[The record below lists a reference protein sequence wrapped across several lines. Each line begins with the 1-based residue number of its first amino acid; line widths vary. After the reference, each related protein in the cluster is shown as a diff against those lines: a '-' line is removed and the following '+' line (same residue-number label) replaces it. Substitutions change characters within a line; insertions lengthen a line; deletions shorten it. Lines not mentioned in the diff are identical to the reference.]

1 MASSF
6 SEFKDDLSKTFL
18 SISFEM
24 RKHYRRKRFLMSMGI
39 ALFISLL
46 FSFLPLLIGSDFPST
61 GLAFADSNLGYVGML
76 IVIAAAIFAGDAISG
91 EFEKKT
97 GLLLF
102 PTPQRRA
109 TIFIGKFFAAVIPVI
124 ITVSVYFLATTTSIA
139 VIYGVGEIPVEML
152 YSFLIAILYSISI
165 VSIIYLFS
173 SFMKRA
179 IASSLVGFFLVMMI
193 LPIISMILNSAGV
206 EPWFIVTYSGGLIT
220 DVLNNTVATEVIGP
234 GKNIGGSSE
243 PDLVVGIAVMIWYS
257 FAGFIG
263 GLTLAMRRRME

>member
-1 MASSF
+1 MNVQV
-6 SEFKDDLSKTFL
+6 SEFSDDLRKMLL

-24 RKHYRRKRFLMSMGI
+24 RKHFRRRRFLISMGI

-46 FSFLPLLIGSDFPST
+46 FSFLPFLISAEFPET
-61 GLAFADSNLGYVGML
+61 GLAFADSNLGFADML

-102 PTPQRRA
+102 PTPQRRT
-109 TIFIGKFFAAVIPVI
+109 TIYIGKFIAAVIPVI
-124 ITVSVYFLATTTSIA
+124 LTVGVYFLATTGSIA
-139 VIYGVGEIPVEML
+139 VIYGFGDVPVEML
-152 YSFLIAILYSISI
+152 YSFLVAVLYSVSI

-173 SFMKRA
+173 SFMKRS

-193 LPIISMILNSAGV
+193 LPITSMILNTAGV
-206 EPWFIVTYSGGLIT
+206 EPWFIVTYSGDLIT
-220 DVLNNTVATEVIGP
+220 GVLDYTGSIGGMGP
-234 GKNIGGSSE
+234 GQGLAGENE
-243 PDLVVGIAVMIWYS
+243 PDTIVGLVVMIWYA